1 MAFVVVAAAILV
13 KNKETKPNHSK
24 KQTNKQ
30 KNPTTL
36 ASKHI
41 HFSIRSAFFQ
51 CWSCIS
57 FPHFCLA
64 FDKMVEAQRRASKE

>member
-13 KNKETKPNHSK
+13 KNKETKPNHS
-24 KQTNKQ
+24 NKQ
-30 KNPTTL
+30 KNPTIL

>member
-1 MAFVVVAAAILV
+1 MGFVAVAATLV
-13 KNKETKPNHSK
+13 KNKETKTKQSK
-24 KQTNKQ
+24 KTNK
-30 KNPTTL
+30 KTPTTL

-64 FDKMVEAQRRASKE
+64 FDKTVEAQRRASKE